1 MVEDS
6 IYDEFV
12 ERSVERAK
20 KRTVGDPWK
29 NPEQGPQIDR
39 DQFEKIM
46 GYIDIGK
53 KEGAKLLHGGDRA
66 LDKGYFIQVVN
77 IYTHELVELQRIPII
92 PLRS

>member
-20 KRTVGDPWK
+20 KRTVGDSWK

-39 DQFEKIM
+39 DQFDKIM
-46 GYIDIGK
+46 GYIDVGK
-53 KEGAKLLHGGDRA
+53 KEGAKLMHGGDRA
-66 LDKGYFIQVVN
+66 LDKGYFIQVRN
-77 IYTHELVELQRIPII
+77 SS
-92 PLRS
+92 RSASQTKMF